1 MKVVEQVKKV
11 KESINGYENVTLVAA
26 TKYMDLD
33 QTKELIEAGITH
45 IGENRSDMFLEKYEA
60 LKDNPE
66 IKWHFFGTLQSRKI
80 REVANKI
87 DYLHSL
93 DRTSLAVELNKR
105 LDKPLKCFVQVNI
118 TGEDNKGG
126 VPIDKLISF
135 VKSLG
140 AYPKIKVVGLM
151 CIAQLTFDNSI
162 IEASFET
169 MQELQKEVQSL
180 NLEFAPCNELSMG
193 MSNDYKLAL
202 EHGATFIRLGRIFL

>member
-11 KESINGYENVTLVAA
+11 MESINGYENVTLVAA

-45 IGENRSDMFLEKYEA
+45 IGENRTDMFLEKYEA
-60 LKDNPE
+60 LQDNPNL
-66 IKWHFFGTLQSRKI
+66 KWHFFGTLQTRKI

-105 LDKPLKCFVQVNI
+105 LDKPLNCFVQVNI

-126 VPIDKLISF
+126 VPIDKTIPF
-135 VKSLG
+135 IKSLS
-140 AYPKIKVVGLM
+140 AYPKIKVIGLM

-162 IEASFET
+162 IESSFET
-169 MQELQKEVQSL
+169 MQQLQKEVQAL
-180 NLEFAPCNELSMG
+180 NLDYAPCNELSMG
-193 MSNDYKLAL
+193 MSNDYQLAL
-202 EHGATFIRLGRIFL
+202 KHGATFIRLGRIFL